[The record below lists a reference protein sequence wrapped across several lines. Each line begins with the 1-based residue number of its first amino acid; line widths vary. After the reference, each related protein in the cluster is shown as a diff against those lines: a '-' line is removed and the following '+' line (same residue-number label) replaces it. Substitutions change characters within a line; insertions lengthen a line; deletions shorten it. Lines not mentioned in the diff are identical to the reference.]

1 MKAECI
7 LSLNAHCQL
16 LSPSGKNKKTGKI
29 LNGVLPFE
37 VRDGQSRRQRVSDR
51 SRKGEMN
58 MQQFLAM
65 TECIKHTNTYMTCET
80 FTNLFQLFP

>member
-7 LSLNAHCQL
+7 SSLNAHSHL

-29 LNGVLPFE
+29 LNGVLLSE
-37 VRDGQSRRQRVSDR
+37 VREGESRRERVSDR
-51 SRKGEMN
+51 NRNGEMN